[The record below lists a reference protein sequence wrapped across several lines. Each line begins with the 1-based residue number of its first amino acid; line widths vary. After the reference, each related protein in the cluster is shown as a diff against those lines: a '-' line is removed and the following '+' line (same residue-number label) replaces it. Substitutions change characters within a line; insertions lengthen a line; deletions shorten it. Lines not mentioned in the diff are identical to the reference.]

1 MRSTAIGNA
10 GLNSARTSVQITQY
24 QERDEGEIKGTE
36 KKKSISN
43 ANKNA
48 RISGHFYESL
58 AETVTAIKL
67 SNTFQ

>member
-36 KKKSISN
+36 KKEE
-43 ANKNA
+43 
-48 RISGHFYESL
+48 H
-58 AETVTAIKL
+58 
-67 SNTFQ
+67 Q